1 MENDQTLIKYCPA
14 CGGQIDTAIS
24 DSCPAC
30 NASPIPANVEQPE
43 TKNRLWGPG
52 TGLVVWFS
60 SVALIF
66 GFQMVAIFFYLAF
79 KFSQTRTLPKTLE
92 IDSLLAGLSIGSTFP
107 AHLMTLFIC
116 WFVVTDRGRRPFLK
130 TLGWGWHSQFKW
142 GHAVAL
148 AFLLT
153 GVTILFEKRLPHK
166 ETDLE
171 KLLKMGAMVRYLIA
185 FLAVVTA
192 PMVEEV
198 VYRGILYTGI
208 EKAWGKYAGIGFVTL
223 LFALVHVPQY
233 WGSVA
238 AITAIL
244 TLSLMLTILRSWS
257 GSLLPCVATHLVY
270 NGIQAIALL
279 FAPDKMPV
287 SPTQSALFIWS
298 SFF

>member
-1 MENDQTLIKYCPA
+1 MENDKTLIKYCPA
-14 CGGQIDTAIS
+14 CGGQVDTAIS
-24 DSCPAC
+24 DNCPAC
-30 NASPIPANVEQPE
+30 HASPIPANVEQTE
-43 TKNRLWGPG
+43 TKTRLWGPG

-142 GHAVAL
+142 VHAVAL

-238 AITAIL
+238 AITAII
-244 TLSLMLTILRSWS
+244 TLSLVLTILRSWS